1 MPRPYDASRTALYS
15 PGQDTAYFPR
25 GRPVS
30 EVRLC
35 AAFARLAYAPFET
48 EAGARLVQG
57 ALDRI
62 GFPECR
68 FFQSAA
74 TDSQALLAH
83 DPGAGLTIIAFR
95 GTESHKW
102 RDLKA
107 DLQAWLDPWPGGGR
121 VHHGFAEALM
131 DIWKSLGPVLGG
143 DLGRV
148 LYTGHS
154 LGAALA
160 TLALSLRAPEAL
172 YTFGCPRVGNRAFLT
187 TLPPVPSY
195 RFVDCTDVVCG
206 LPPWFWGYRHLGPA
220 RYFDRAGQER
230 VNATPTQVIADHLLG
245 HLSYAYHWAWR
256 PGMVW
261 VRGLADHAPINYVTA
276 AEYSNT

>member
-15 PGQDTAYFPR
+15 PAQDTAYFPR
-25 GRPVS
+25 GRPAS
-30 EVRLC
+30 EARLC
-35 AAFARLAYAPFET
+35 VAFARLAYAPFET

-57 ALDRI
+57 ALVRI

-83 DPGAGLTIIAFR
+83 DPGARLTIIAFR

-102 RDLKA
+102 RDLKV
-107 DLQAWLDPWPGGGR
+107 DLQAWPYPWPHGGR
-121 VHHGFAEALM
+121 VHQGFAEALM
-131 DIWKSLGPVLGG
+131 DVWKSLGPALEA

-160 TLALSLRAPEAL
+160 TLPLPASTRRPLYVRLSPCRKPGVPDNVTPGHLAPLCRLHGRRLRAPPVAL
-172 YTFGCPRVGNRAFLT
+172 GIPPSRSGSLLRPRRPRTGQRDSNA
-187 TLPPVPSY
+187 
-195 RFVDCTDVVCG
+195 G
-206 LPPWFWGYRHLGPA
+206 GY
-220 RYFDRAGQER
+220 
-230 VNATPTQVIADHLLG
+230 
-245 HLSYAYHWAWR
+245 
-256 PGMVW
+256 
-261 VRGLADHAPINYVTA
+261 
-276 AEYSNT
+276 